1 MTAGPGGPCRH
12 AGPASEAL
20 PGGCY
25 AAAMGQPSEPPP
37 GVVVAD
43 VEAAAGRLAGHV
55 VQTPCLQSRTLSAIA
70 GCEVWLKFE
79 NLQFTAS
86 FKERGA
92 LNRLLLLS
100 APERERGVLAIS
112 AGNHAQ
118 GVALHAGRLGI
129 PATIVMPRFTPS
141 VKVEATR
148 AFGPRIVLE
157 GETLEEARAHGL
169 ALARQDG
176 LTLVHPYDDA
186 QVIAGQ
192 GTVGAEMLRA
202 APELDVLLVAVGG
215 GGLAA
220 GVAIAARAIRPGIEL
235 IGVQTERYPAM
246 HDLFHGTRRSPQA
259 AGTIAEGIAVELPGE
274 LTGALLRRHLDDLVL
289 VGEED
294 LEQAIVMLL
303 EVEKTVVEG
312 AGAAGL
318 AALLRD
324 PARFAGRRVGLILC
338 GGNIDPLLLAAIV
351 RRAMVRS
358 GRLARLRIALRDR
371 PGALAAITAVLA
383 QAGAN
388 IEEIAHQR
396 VFSALSAERAEVE
409 VVVQTRGEPH
419 VAQTLAALES
429 AGFRG
434 LRA

>member
-1 MTAGPGGPCRH
+1 MTD
-12 AGPASEAL
+12 
-20 PGGCY
+20 
-25 AAAMGQPSEPPP
+25 PP
-37 GVVVAD
+37 GPTVTAAD
-43 VEAAAGRLAGHV
+43 IADAARRLAGRV
-55 VQTPCLQSRTLSAIA
+55 VDTPCLLSQTLSEIV

-92 LNRLLLLS
+92 LNRLLQLS
-100 APERERGVLAIS
+100 AAERGRGVLAVS

-118 GVALHAGRLGI
+118 GVALHARRLGV

-157 GETLEEARAHGL
+157 GETFEDARAHGL
-169 ALARQDG
+169 ALARDEG
-176 LTLVHPYDDA
+176 LVFVHPYDDP

-192 GTVGAEMLRA
+192 GTIGVEMLRVV
-202 APELDVLLVAVGG
+202 PDLDTLVVAVGG
-215 GGLAA
+215 GGLIA
-220 GVAIAARAIRPGIEL
+220 GVAVAARAIRPGIEV
-235 IGVQTERYPAM
+235 IGVQAERFPAM
-246 HDLFHGTRRSPQA
+246 HDAFHGTARPPQG
-259 AGTIAEGIAVELPGE
+259 AGTIAEGIAVGLPGE
-274 LTGALLRRHLDDLVL
+274 LTAALVRSHVNDLVL

-294 LEQAIVMLL
+294 LEQAIVLLL

-324 PARFAGRRVGLILC
+324 RDRFAGRRVGLILC

-409 VVVQTRGEPH
+409 VVVQTRGEAH
-419 VAQTLAALES
+419 VAQTLRDLEA
-429 AGFRG
+429 AGFHCV
-434 LRA
+434 RA